1 MATALYRLGRWSA
14 AHAWRVIAAWIVILA
29 ALGVGAVRLGTPPT
43 SEITIPGSQF
53 QKVLDELGQEI
64 PDAAGGVGTVVFRS
78 EGGAFTAAQK
88 SDIAA
93 VLDRWSHL
101 QHVKKVQNPFTDQAN
116 IDSGATQLADAKK
129 QLDTAAA
136 QLASGRTQ
144 LDAAQGQLSFGES
157 ALAQLRRTNPADPQ
171 IPALAAQL
179 ADGRATLATKEKEYA
194 AGKASYDSGLTAYR
208 QGLAKQTMLD
218 GMRFVSQDGRYAVAQ
233 IQFDTNVHSV
243 PQSVRD
249 EIPSIGSSLL
259 ATGVHP
265 DYSVEITQDTKL
277 VGPGEVIGL
286 VVAAIVLIVMLGT
299 LIAAGLPLSVALLG
313 VGVGLAA
320 AMTATVFYDMNTMT
334 PSLALMLGLAV
345 GIDYAL
351 FIVNRH
357 RGQLLRGM
365 ELHESIGRA
374 VGTAGNAV
382 IFAGTTVVIA
392 LAALVVSGIPILAQ
406 MGLVAAATV
415 AVTVLVAITVSPAIL
430 ALMGTRVVSR
440 RGWRAAGY
448 AVPADAGSRTTAS
461 AREEE
466 HGAWYVSLVTRRPW
480 LTVLAVFV
488 IVGVIALPARDLR
501 LGLPDGSQEPS
512 GSTAYTAYTEVADH
526 FGPGMNGPVIAV
538 ATLPSGATEA
548 EASAKQVEIG
558 TSLSRMLGVR
568 SVVPFGVSA
577 DHTTLAF
584 QVILTT
590 GPAEAQT
597 VDTVQMIKDSLPAIS
612 MDSGATVQVT
622 GQTVANIEISQ
633 RLGAALPLYLALVVG
648 LSLLIL
654 MVVFRSLVVPLIA
667 TGGFLLSVA
676 ASFGATVAVYQWGW
690 LSSVLQV
697 HPGPI
702 LSFMPIILIGVL
714 FGLAMDYQMFL
725 VSGMHEAYAHGE
737 DPRTAVRSG
746 FIHGAKVVTAA
757 AVIMTS
763 VFGGFVFAH
772 LTMIR
777 PIGFGLAVG
786 VMTDAVLVR
795 MTLTPALMHLLGS
808 RAWGMPA
815 RLERI
820 TPDLDVEG
828 TGLTAHLAQLEA
840 ARAGA
845 TDPSPAQGSDPAATS
860 GAGAR

>member
-14 AHAWRVIAAWIVILA
+14 AHAWRVIATWLVVLA
-29 ALGVGAVRLGTPPT
+29 ALGIGAVKLGAPPT
-43 SEITIPGSQF
+43 SQITIPGSQF
-53 QKVLDELGQEI
+53 QQVLHTLGQKI

-78 EGGAFTAAQK
+78 QAGSFTPAQQAA
-88 SDIAA
+88 ITR
-93 VLDRWSHL
+93 VLGRWAEL
-101 QHVKKVQNPFTDQAN
+101 PRVKKVQDPFTNQKG
-116 IDSGATQLADAKK
+116 IDEGATQLADAKK
-129 QLDTAAA
+129 QLDASAV
-136 QLASGRTQ
+136 QLKDGRAQ
-144 LDAAQGQLSFGES
+144 LDAAQSQLAFGRT
-157 ALAQLRRTNPADPQ
+157 ALADLKKTNPADPQ
-171 IPALAAQL
+171 IPVLERQL
-179 ADGRATLATKEKEYA
+179 ADGASQLAEQEKAYA
-194 AGKASYDSGLTAYR
+194 AGKADYDAGLTAYT
-208 QGLAKQTMLD
+208 QGIARTKMLD
-218 GMRFVSQDGRYAVAQ
+218 GMRFVSTDGRYAVAQ
-233 IQFDTNVHSV
+233 IQFDTDVHSV
-243 PQSVRD
+243 PQAIRD
-249 EIPSIGSSLL
+249 EIPAIGASLT
-259 ATGVHP
+259 ASGVQP

-277 VGPGEVIGL
+277 IGPGEVIGL
-286 VVAAIVLIVMLGT
+286 VVAALVLVIMLGT
-299 LIAAGLPLSVALLG
+299 LIAAGLPLTVALFG
-313 VGVGLAA
+313 VGIGLAG

-382 IFAGTTVVIA
+382 IFAGATVVIA

-415 AVTVLVAITVSPAIL
+415 AITVLVAVTISPAIL
-430 ALMGTRVVSR
+430 SLLKSRVVSR
-440 RGWRAAGY
+440 RTWRSAGY
-448 AVPADAGSRTTAS
+448 AVAADPSSRAGAPPH
-461 AREEE
+461 EEE
-466 HGAWYVSLVTRRPW
+466 HGAWYVDLATRRPW
-480 LTVLAVFV
+480 LTVL
-488 IVGVIALPARDLR
+488 GVIAVVGIVALPALDLR
-501 LGLPDGSQEPS
+501 LGLPDGSQEPT

-538 ATLPSGATEA
+538 ATLPEGTTQA
-548 EASAKQVEIG
+548 EDNAKQVEIG
-558 TSLSRMLGVR
+558 TSLSRLLGVR

-584 QVILTT
+584 QMILTT
-590 GPAEAQT
+590 GPADAQT
-597 VDTVQMIKDSLPAIS
+597 IETVQMIKDSVPAIG
-612 MDSGATVQVT
+612 MDSGSTVAVT

-633 RLGAALPLYLALVVG
+633 RLGAALPIYLALVVG
-648 LSLLIL
+648 LSLIIL
-654 MVVFRSLVVPLIA
+654 MVVFRSLVVPLVA
-667 TGGFLLSVA
+667 TGGFLLSVGA
-676 ASFGATVAVYQWGW
+676 GFGATVAVYQWGW
-690 LSSVLQV
+690 FGSVLQV
-697 HPGPI
+697 TQPGPI

-737 DPRTAVRSG
+737 EPRAAVRTG

-786 VMTDAVLVR
+786 VLVDAVLVR
-795 MTLTPALMHLLGS
+795 MTLTPALMHLLGK

-815 RLERI
+815 WLERI

-828 TGLTAHLAQLEA
+828 TGLTAHLAEL
-840 ARAGA
+840 
-845 TDPSPAQGSDPAATS
+845 DAQTPRSDGSLQPAA
-860 GAGAR
+860 AGGGGPTTG